1 MSFKFIQYAHE
12 MVTPKRMPTTH
23 VKRVPRAVPPRRSRP
38 GLERERI
45 LDAALGL
52 VFARGLRRT
61 RMAELAR
68 RLGVVPSALHYHFPG
83 GKEELISAVFDREES
98 RLLDA
103 MECAAAGADD
113 AQARLLAL
121 AGARLEH
128 AAKLGRLHVI
138 DESIGDEI
146 QAFVMQRRQR
156 FLQRER
162 QMIGRILR
170 DAVGRGNSSEAAID
184 ILAVAFQGALFNV
197 TRTFAL
203 APNSRS
209 KAVLAEVVD
218 LLFRGIRKV

>member
-1 MSFKFIQYAHE
+1 MRIRKTPSKTRAKRAARS
-12 MVTPKRMPTTH
+12 VTA
-23 VKRVPRAVPPRRSRP
+23 RASRH

-52 VFARGLRRT
+52 LFARGLRRT

-68 RLGVVPSALHYHFPG
+68 RLGVVPSALHYHFAG
-83 GKEELISAVFDREES
+83 GKDELIAAVFDREEA
-98 RLLDA
+98 RLLTA
-103 MECAAAGADD
+103 MERAVAAARD
-113 AQARLLAL
+113 ARGQLLAL
-121 AGARLEH
+121 ARARLEH
-128 AAKLGRLHVI
+128 AARLGRLYPI

-156 FLQRER
+156 FLQLER

-170 DAVGRGNSSEAAID
+170 DAVGRGEYSETAID
-184 ILAVAFQGALFNV
+184 VLAAAFQGALFNV

-209 KAVLAEVVD
+209 QAILGEVVG
-218 LLFRGIRKV
+218 LLFRGVRRS